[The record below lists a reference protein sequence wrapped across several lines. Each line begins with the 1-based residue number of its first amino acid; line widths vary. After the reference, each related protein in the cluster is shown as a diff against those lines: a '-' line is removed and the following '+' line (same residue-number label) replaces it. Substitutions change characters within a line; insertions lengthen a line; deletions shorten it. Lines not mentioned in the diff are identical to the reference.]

1 MDISKVSSN
10 ILNGYTN
17 SATNSVTQASDDS
30 FTRRLEAAA
39 QNNDDKEL
47 KAVCQ
52 EFEAIML
59 DMLYKQMKATVI
71 KSDLIEKDP
80 GTEIFES
87 MQDEELMK
95 KASQTGTL
103 GLAESLY
110 KQLSKQYGKAVP
122 TAVKTNTEQK
132 ETDQTQE
139 AATETTRTEAVTE
152 SEPGS

>member
-1 MDISKVSSN
+1 MDISKISSN
-10 ILNGYTN
+10 MIDGYTN
-17 SATNSVTQASDDS
+17 GATNSVTQASDDS
-30 FTRRLEAAA
+30 FARRLEAAA
-39 QNNDDKEL
+39 QSNDDKEL

-110 KQLSKQYGKAVP
+110 KQLSRQYGKAVP
-122 TAVKTNTEQK
+122 ATVKTDTVQTE
-132 ETDQTQE
+132 TGQTQE
-139 AATETTRTEAVTE
+139 AQTETRTEAVQE